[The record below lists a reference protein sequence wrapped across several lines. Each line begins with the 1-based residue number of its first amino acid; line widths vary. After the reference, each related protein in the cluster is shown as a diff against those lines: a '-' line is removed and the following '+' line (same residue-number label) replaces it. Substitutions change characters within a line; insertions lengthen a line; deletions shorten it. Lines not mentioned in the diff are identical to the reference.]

1 MSIDEK
7 IESGLSQ
14 QSRTS
19 VSVDEAKLVLLLGV
33 VSMAARVDVDDD
45 VRQLAR
51 GVGLVRKNGC
61 LTKQGED
68 FLCSMLYQSV
78 SQSPAVR
85 IIEKCAREQRQWLLS
100 LAAVDSV
107 ITDEDIES
115 GLAQYRWGCSVEQGR
130 IMLVELMV
138 KSNARSYNSH
148 TEEGFLHSQR
158 VTESDR
164 KINQK
169 GWLFL
174 LSCLGDLSKSAPWY
188 ALSKAYRA
196 EAKERECA

>member
-1 MSIDEK
+1 MSIDEI

-14 QSRTS
+14 QNRTS
-19 VSVDEAKLVLLLGV
+19 VSFDEAKLVLLLGV
-33 VSMAARVDVDDD
+33 VSMAARMDVDDD
-45 VRQLAR
+45 VRKLAKS
-51 GVGLVRKNGC
+51 VGFVRQNGA

-68 FLCSMLYQSV
+68 FLCRMLYQSV

-85 IIEKCAREQRQWLLS
+85 IIERCAREQRQWPLS
-100 LAAVDSV
+100 LAAVDAV
-107 ITDEDIES
+107 ITNEDIES
-115 GLAQYRWGCSVEQGR
+115 GLAQYRWDCSVEQGR

-138 KSNARSYNSH
+138 KSNARFYNSH

-158 VTESDR
+158 VTESSR

-174 LSCLGDLSKSAPWY
+174 LSCLGDLSTSSPWY
-188 ALSKAYRA
+188 TLSKAYRA
-196 EAKERECA
+196 EAKERKCA

>member
-7 IESGLSQ
+7 IERALSQ
-14 QSRTS
+14 QNRAG

-33 VSMAARVDVDDD
+33 VAMAARVDVDDD

-51 GVGLVRKNGC
+51 GVGLVRKNGG

-68 FLCSMLYQSV
+68 FVCYMLYQSV

-85 IIEKCAREQRQWLLS
+85 IIEKCARGQRQWELS
-100 LAAVDSV
+100 LSAVEAV
-107 ITDEDIES
+107 IADEDIES
-115 GLAQYRWGCSVEQGR
+115 GLAQYRWGFSVEQGR

-138 KSNARSYNSH
+138 KSNARSYNSY

-158 VTESDR
+158 VTQSNR

-174 LSCLGDLSKSAPWY
+174 LSCLGDLSTSSPWY

-196 EAKERECA
+196 QAKARECA